1 MCEKLYMNLEDMG
14 YCIMEGGPGMGK
26 TSMLQCLLEWA
37 ANKFPDMH
45 GVYINLKRQ
54 KSDFQLEDVLSA
66 HLGCPLDDIMR
77 GGYSTS
83 ASRLAVHWSLHVSSL
98 SCQILLLLSYSKSV
112 IGNYAMPPPPPTAHA
127 AVPRLY
133 TSGLLQQYCQ
143 MRICIACR
151 RRASAAVPR
160 RGAAG
165 V

>member
-112 IGNYAMPPPPPTAHA
+112 IGNYAMPPPPQLPMLLCPAYTRA
-127 AVPRLY
+127 ACCSNIVK
-133 TSGLLQQYCQ
+133 
-143 MRICIACR
+143 
-151 RRASAAVPR
+151 
-160 RGAAG
+160 
-165 V
+165 